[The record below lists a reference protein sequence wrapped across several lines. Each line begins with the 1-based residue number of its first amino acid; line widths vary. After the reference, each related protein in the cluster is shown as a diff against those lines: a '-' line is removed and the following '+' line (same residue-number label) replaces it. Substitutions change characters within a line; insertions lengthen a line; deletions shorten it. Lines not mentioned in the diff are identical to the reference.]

1 MLKDRPFNGKDVKIL
16 NLLSKVAEAVPPVRS
31 ARIASAI
38 VIKGDIISFGVN
50 KMKTHPF
57 QAKYARNAQAIYV
70 HSENDS
76 IMRALKKVGRK
87 ELSNAT
93 LYVVRVKQPNNMW
106 GMACPCEGCMKA
118 INEFN
123 IKTVIHTTD
132 SGDFVKL

>member
-1 MLKDRPFNGKDVKIL
+1 MMKDRPFNGKDVKIL
-16 NLLSKVAEAVPPVRS
+16 NILSKVAEAVPPVRS

-38 VIKGDIISFGVN
+38 VIKGNIVSFGVN

-57 QAKYARNAQAIYV
+57 QAKYSRNAQAIYV
-70 HSENDS
+70 HSENDA
-76 IMRALKKVGRK
+76 IMRAIKRVGRK

-93 LYVVRVKQPNNMW
+93 LYVARVKHPNNMW